1 MANSI
6 KIEVVYGT
14 LKLQKIIS
22 LDVSEGT
29 SVFDGAVSSG
39 IDHVFPEIDFASVSM
54 GIFGKVVRKPKEQM
68 LREGDRIEVYR
79 PLEIDPKQARLN
91 RAAKN

>member
-39 IDHVFPEIDFASVSM
+39 IDRVFPEIDFASVSM